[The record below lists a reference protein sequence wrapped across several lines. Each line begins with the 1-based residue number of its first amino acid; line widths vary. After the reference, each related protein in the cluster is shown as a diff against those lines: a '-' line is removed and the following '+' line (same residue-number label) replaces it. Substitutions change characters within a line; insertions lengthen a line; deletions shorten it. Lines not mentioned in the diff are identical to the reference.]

1 MALSAAALTTLAVCL
16 DEVDIE
22 SASADSK
29 VRARLERYIE
39 AASSL
44 VGVIL
49 GGGAPIQLHRGEVTV
64 AVAGQDTTTLI
75 LPHTPIVAIDEV
87 AIDDEVLDPSDY
99 EIEDAE
105 AGFLRRLDGVWPFE
119 GLKTAGF
126 VTAPVWSTARRNVS
140 VTYTAGWVT
149 PGQATELLP
158 RTLPHAIEDAVVEL
172 VTSRW
177 RRRNKDL
184 RVVGET
190 FEQSSYTYGGV
201 PVPAEVMAALA
212 PYVRIPNA

>member
-1 MALSAAALTTLAVCL
+1 MALSEAALTTLDVCL
-16 DEVDIE
+16 DEVELEPSVDR
-22 SASADSK
+22 K

-44 VGVIL
+44 VAVII
-49 GGGAPIQLHRGEVTV
+49 GNGAPIQLHHGEVTV
-64 AVAGQDTTTLI
+64 AVAGMDTPTLI
-75 LPHTPIVAIDEV
+75 LPHAPIVAVAEV
-87 AIDDEVLDPSDY
+87 TIDDDVVPADEYEV
-99 EIEDAE
+99 EDASL
-105 AGFLRRLDGVWPFE
+105 GFLGRVGGVWPFQ
-119 GLKTAGF
+119 GL
-126 VTAPVWSTARRNVS
+126 VTDGVVAAKLWRTARRNVS

-149 PGQATELLP
+149 PAQATVDLP

-201 PVPAEVMAALA
+201 AVPAEVMAALA
-212 PYVRIPNA
+212 PYVRVPNA

>member
-1 MALSAAALTTLAVCL
+1 MVALSVAALTTLDACL
-16 DEVDIE
+16 DEVDLE
-22 SASADSK
+22 PSVDRRT
-29 VRARLERYIE
+29 RARLERYIE

-44 VGVIL
+44 VAVII
-49 GGGAPIQLHRGEVTV
+49 GNGAAIQLHRAEVTV
-64 AVAGQDTTTLI
+64 AVAGQNTPTLI
-75 LPHTPIVAIDEV
+75 LPHTPIVAVDEV
-87 AIDDEVLDPSDY
+87 SIDGDVVDADEY
-99 EIEDAE
+99 EVEDADL
-105 AGFLRRLDGVWPFE
+105 GFLRRVGGVWPFD
-119 GLKTAGF
+119 GLTTDG
-126 VTAPVWSTARRNVS
+126 VVHVPMWSTARRNVS

-184 RVVGET
+184 RVAAET
-190 FEQSSYTYGGV
+190 LEKSSYTYGGV

-212 PYVRIPNA
+212 PYVRIANA